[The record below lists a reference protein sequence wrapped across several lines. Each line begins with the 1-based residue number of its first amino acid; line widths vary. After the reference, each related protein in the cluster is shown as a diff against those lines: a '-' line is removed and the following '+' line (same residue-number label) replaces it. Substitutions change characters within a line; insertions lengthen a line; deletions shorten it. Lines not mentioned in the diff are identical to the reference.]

1 LKIVPTVTRSASLW
15 RVAFLHEGR
24 DPGRGVP
31 APLADSIRVAAR
43 RSGFR
48 GRDRETAG
56 TAADNG
62 TWLLVGLG
70 RAPAS
75 LARLRRALR
84 RAIGEN
90 ASRSRSR
97 LLLAFGAGTG
107 EKTLRALLPHLAL
120 ADYSFERYK
129 SPRKR
134 VRPTGITSAVVV
146 PPEGTDVRALA
157 DAAREAE
164 VVATAVSWARD
175 LGNTPANDLG
185 PSELARQALLVGKR
199 DGLVVR
205 VLDKRE
211 IATEKMAGLLA
222 VNAGSVRPPAF
233 VVAEYRPPNG
243 RGTAVLV
250 GKGITFDS
258 GGISIKPAQSMG
270 EMKYDMMGAATVLA
284 CVRSAKALHL
294 PVRVIALAPL
304 TENLPSGSATRPGD
318 ILRMRNEKTVE
329 VDNTDAE
336 GRLVLADALSY
347 AAKFRPDVILDFA
360 TLTGAALIA
369 LGHECAALFT
379 GDERLAS
386 ELHAAGEATGER
398 LWRLPLWDDYR
409 ENLRS
414 EWADMKNTGGR
425 PAGTINAAIFLKEF
439 VPEGVPW
446 AHMDVAGVA
455 HFEKEH
461 AGYAAGATGF
471 GVALTMEFLKTW
483 YGVRSPLATSSTRS
497 GKSTSAKSASP
508 GLHARSDERR
518 SRMRARV

>member
-1 LKIVPTVTRSASLW
+1 M
-15 RVAFLHEGR
+15 AFLHEGS

-31 APLADSIRVAAR
+31 GALAGSIRAAAR

-48 GRDRETAG
+48 GKDRETA
-56 TAADNG
+56 AAAGRDG
-62 TWLLVGLG
+62 AWLLVGLG

-84 RAIGEN
+84 RAVGES

-97 LLLAFGAGTG
+97 LLLVFGAGTS
-107 EKTLRALLPHLAL
+107 EATLRAMLPHLAL
-120 ADYSFERYK
+120 ADYAFERYK
-129 SPRKR
+129 SAPKKR
-134 VRPTGITSAVVV
+134 RTGGETTAVVV
-146 PPEGTDVRALA
+146 PPEDVDAAPLA
-157 DAAREAE
+157 EAAREAA
-164 VVATAVSWARD
+164 VVAEAVSWARD
-175 LGNTPANDLG
+175 LGNTPGNDLG
-185 PSELARQALLVGKR
+185 PAELARAAVEAGRR
-199 DGLVVR
+199 DGLKVR
-205 VLDKRE
+205 VLGRRE
-211 IATEKMAGLLA
+211 IEAEKMAGLLA

-233 VVAEYRPPNG
+233 VIAEYRPAAP

-258 GGISIKPAQSMG
+258 GGISIKPSASMG

-284 CVRSAKALHL
+284 CVRAAKALQL
-294 PVRVIALAPL
+294 PVRVVALTPT

-318 ILRMRNEKTVE
+318 ILRFRNGKTVE

-336 GRLVLADALSY
+336 GRLVLADALTY
-347 AAKFRPDVILDFA
+347 AERFGADVILDFA
-360 TLTGAALIA
+360 TLTGAVLVA

-379 GDERLAS
+379 GDDTVAA
-386 ELHAAGEATGER
+386 ELLAAGETTGER

-425 PAGTINAAIFLKEF
+425 QGGTINAAVFLKEF
-439 VPEGVPW
+439 VPAGVPW
-446 AHMDVAGVA
+446 AHIDVAGVA

-471 GVALTMEFLKTW
+471 GVALTMEFLKRRFG
-483 YGVRSPLATSSTRS
+483 GVVEA
-497 GKSTSAKSASP
+497 GKRPRAE
-508 GLHARSDERR
+508 ARRR
-518 SRMRARV
+518 PARG